1 MGVIR
6 SGMYAVLALLPGL
19 AMANLPVQAIHGGA
33 VPAAHAKDHLSP
45 RLEAELLAEAA
56 AAEKRLGLPAPSAKD
71 SRSLRWPV
79 LADAG
84 LSVADRSFISNYVD
98 RDAAFPNRLQ
108 DFACGTRTYDTAQ
121 GYNHRGI
128 DIAIWPFSW
137 QSMAQEAVNVVAA
150 APGTIVVRRDG
161 NFDRNCSLNSPDT
174 PNLAVLRHDDGTVGI
189 YLHMK
194 NGSVTPK
201 QVGER
206 VEAGEYLGKVG
217 SSGISTGPHLHIELR
232 AGQQAN
238 AAVIDPFSGQCNTE
252 PTRWATQPEYDVQ
265 ELEAVAVHD
274 APPGFFFEE
283 CARTETPNHRRHLSP
298 GQVFHLA
305 GYYGGQ
311 KAGEPSTIVLRRPDG
326 SVLSRFEHRP
336 TAQQMG
342 GEYLRASYWYFTFTL
357 PADAPPGLYR
367 GEITF
372 RGTTRSAAFVV
383 GGPAFAASG
392 AWFDP
397 AQSGHG
403 LITELVELEGRPQLT
418 TTWFTYLDGKP
429 VWLFGIGDIV
439 GNEARVPVSISRG
452 GRFPPAFNSSAVQFE
467 PWGELRFRFDTQE
480 RALLSWDARYAGFTD
495 GELVLSRLATPADIN
510 LDDVGKG
517 MRACASGSWFDPA
530 QSGHGVQLQVIETGG
545 TRSLLVAWY
554 VYRNG
559 EQTWLTGVGPIDGN
573 TATVALDL
581 TRGGQFPPAFRS
593 EQVQRESW
601 GEARVT
607 LVDPTRVQLR
617 WNSALDGFGNGELS
631 LQRLTGLLTAP
642 CL

>member
-1 MGVIR
+1 MRMHKPGWLLVLGLLSSEAWALEPI
-6 SGMYAVLALLPGL
+6 AV
-19 AMANLPVQAIHGGA
+19 HGGA
-33 VPAAHAKDHLSP
+33 VPVAQHQDTLTPA
-45 RLEAELLAEAA
+45 LEAELLAEAA
-56 AAEKRLGLPAPSAKD
+56 AVEKRLGLPTTFSKD
-71 SRSLRWPV
+71 PRSLRWPV

-84 LSVADRSFISNYVD
+84 LPVADRSFISNYVD
-98 RDAAFPNRLQ
+98 RNAAFPNQLQ

-128 DIAIWPFSW
+128 DIAVWPFSW

-150 APGTIVVRRDG
+150 AGGTIVVRRDG

-174 PNLAVLRHDDGTVGI
+174 PNLVVLRHDDGSIGV

-201 QVGER
+201 QVGAE

-232 AGQQAN
+232 AGQQNN
-238 AAVIDPFSGQCNTE
+238 AAVIDPFSGQCNAETS
-252 PTRWATQPEYDVQ
+252 RWAVQPDYDVQ

-274 APPGFFFEE
+274 APPAFFFEE
-283 CARTETPNHRRHLSP
+283 CSRTEEPNHQRHFSP
-298 GQVFHLA
+298 GQVFYLA

-326 SVLSRFEHRP
+326 SELSRFEHRP

-342 GEYLRASYWYFTFTL
+342 AEYLRASYWYFTFTL
-357 PADAPPGLYR
+357 PLDATPGLYR
-367 GEITF
+367 AEISF
-372 RGTTRSAAFVV
+372 RGVTRSASFVV
-383 GGPAFAASG
+383 GGPVFAASG
-392 AWFDP
+392 AWFD
-397 AQSGHG
+397 ASQSGHG
-403 LITELVELEGRPQLT
+403 LITEVVELDGRPQLT

-452 GRFPPAFNSSAVQFE
+452 GVFPPAFDSSAVQFE
-467 PWGELRFRFDTQE
+467 PWGELRFRFDDAS
-480 RALLSWDARYAGFTD
+480 RAQLSWDTDYAGFTD
-495 GELVLSRLATPADIN
+495 GELALSRLATPADIN

-517 MRACASGSWFDPA
+517 MRACTSGSWFDPA
-530 QSGHGVQLQVIETGG
+530 QSGHGLQLQVIEIGG

-559 EQTWLTGVGPIDGN
+559 EQTWLTGIGPIGGN

-593 EQVQRESW
+593 DQVQRESW
-601 GEARVT
+601 GEARIS
-607 LVDPTRVQLR
+607 LVDPTRVQLQ
-617 WNSALDGFGNGELS
+617 WTSSVEGFGSGELS
-631 LQRLTGLLTAP
+631 LQRLTGLLTEP